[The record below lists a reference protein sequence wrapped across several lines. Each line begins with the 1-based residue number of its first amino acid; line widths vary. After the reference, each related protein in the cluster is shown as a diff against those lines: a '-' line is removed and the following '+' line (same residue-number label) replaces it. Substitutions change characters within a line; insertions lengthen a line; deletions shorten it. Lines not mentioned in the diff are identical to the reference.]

1 MKVTPEQFKKLA
13 KDFGFPLAHILAV
26 VEVESKGDGFL
37 PDGRPVILFERHKFH
52 GFTKGLFSK
61 DYPGISAATMGG
73 YATGRTPLLRKQNEW
88 NRLSQAIELNR
99 EAAFKSCSW
108 GMGQVMGF
116 HYHDLGFRTVQD
128 FVNAMFADE
137 YCQLKAMFHF
147 IKNSPTLTKAIIAG
161 DWATFA
167 RGYNGKAYAVNQYD
181 IKLAAAS
188 KKFKT
193 VA

>member
-1 MKVTPEQFKKLA
+1 MKVTPEQLNKLA

-26 VEVESKGDGFL
+26 VEVESKGNGFL

-52 GFTKGLFSK
+52 GFTKGFFSK
-61 DYPGISAATMGG
+61 DYPGISNKTMGG
-73 YATGRTPLLRKQNEW
+73 YATGRTQDIRLQNEW

-99 EAAFKSCSW
+99 EAALMSCSW
-108 GMGQVMGF
+108 GMGQVMGY
-116 HYHDLGFRTVQD
+116 HYFDLGFRNVQD

-137 YCQLKAMFHF
+137 YSQLKAMFYF

-167 RGYNGKAYAVNQYD
+167 RGYNGKAYAINKYD
-181 IKLAAAS
+181 VKLAAAS
-188 KKFKT
+188 KKFKQ